1 MKRILSFL
9 LALLMVWSLAVPAM
23 AVEVPT
29 EANTFYLDVDKT
41 SVKVGETVTLSVYC
55 NTEMANMASCTVLVD
70 YDETVFQ
77 LDLANSSTEGD
88 EEYWGV
94 IDNYHEN
101 QGKYTGVSMFR
112 SSSKET
118 IPNGLLTSIKLTALK
133 ASDDTSF
140 KIFKADAS
148 WLDKDNNSAKVNVDV
163 KFAGPI
169 EMTVTGESEPET
181 TAPTE
186 PELVIPA
193 GAPFTDI
200 TTDKGSALKVVAS
213 GTLAASYYDA
223 VPYYVVTVPVDA
235 TVAYV
240 AHPKSANPIMEK
252 GWSYGIYW
260 DMENGIEANPD
271 LNWTETDDG
280 GIFEIPMVCDDINP
294 VADKSGKITGAVG
307 VGDADTWA
315 PICLF
320 SFVYDYETYKVTL
333 PKNPEVYTIDYT
345 GSTNVVEGENFTFT
359 VTPTEDYE
367 GTPVV
372 KAGDETLTPNEDGSY
387 TVTVNENVTITV
399 EGFTKKVYH
408 TVTLP
413 TSEAY
418 TVASQ
423 QSTSV
428 VHGGTFTFTVEVAEG
443 YEGTP
448 VVKAGGET
456 LTPNENGSYTIT
468 VTESI
473 AIEVS
478 GITRHFEGY
487 GVQMS
492 EDKSITAGEMAEV
505 QIPVLAGEGI
515 IYNAYDLTLTY
526 DADIVNYESCVA
538 ANENDEFTVEAED
551 GTIRIMGYGPDK
563 VVGTSPVT
571 LTFSGNA
578 VGNADVELTV
588 ARVDIGEHAIGA
600 NAPEA
605 TISDDGITVINV
617 SGYTVTLDEGL
628 KADTTLAQNGVDYV
642 FYPTDADNY
651 TYEVTVTVGDE
662 TFTVGANADGSF
674 TIPGAMITGNIV
686 LTAVMTPKEYDV
698 VINGDDVTGAN
709 KATYNKDYT
718 FRVDKK
724 DGYTYSVTV
733 KINNTEYTGF
743 IESNGTY
750 TIPGTAITGP
760 IVITVTKT
768 PIPGGQVTVTKPGYV
783 TGDDNAT
790 KGQDYTFTVPE
801 EEGYTY
807 GDVKVT
813 VGGTDIS
820 AQVQKNADGSY
831 TIPGAYVTG
840 TVVIEVS
847 RVSSVNVDVA
857 SYITLDDGNVMYLVT
872 ASGTIAEGSAAKYDG
887 QNMYWSE
894 KYEAYAWLVV
904 STASLEDMKAEA
916 QGKVAVGAGSAAGE
930 IAYAGDVNGTNVI
943 DINDAQLTYDMYN
956 AKYADFTDVSIL
968 KFLCADVNGST
979 NVNVDDAAAV
989 VAAIP

>member
-41 SVKVGETVTLSVYC
+41 SIKVGETVTLSVYS
-55 NTEMANMASCTVLVD
+55 NTEMTKMASCTVLVD

-169 EMTVTGESEPET
+169 DMTVEGNTVQVLLPEN
-181 TAPTE
+181 P
-186 PELVIPA
+186 
-193 GAPFTDI
+193 
-200 TTDKGSALKVVAS
+200 KGY
-213 GTLAASYYDA
+213 T
-223 VPYYVVTVPVDA
+223 
-235 TVAYV
+235 
-240 AHPKSANPIMEK
+240 I
-252 GWSYGIYW
+252 
-260 DMENGIEANPD
+260 
-271 LNWTETDDG
+271 ETDD
-280 GIFEIPMVCDDINP
+280 
-294 VADKSGKITGAVG
+294 AT
-307 VGDADTWA
+307 TLA
-315 PICLF
+315 P
-320 SFVYDYETYKVTL
+320 
-333 PKNPEVYTIDYT
+333 
-345 GSTNVVEGENFTFT
+345 GS
-359 VTPTEDYE
+359 
-367 GTPVV
+367 
-372 KAGDETLTPNEDGSY
+372 
-387 TVTVNENVTITV
+387 
-399 EGFTKKVYH
+399 
-408 TVTLP
+408 
-413 TSEAY
+413 
-418 TVASQ
+418 
-423 QSTSV
+423 
-428 VHGGTFTFTVEVAEG
+428 TFTFTVEVAEG

-448 VVKAGGET
+448 VVKAGGEP

-468 VTESI
+468 VTENIS
-473 AIEVS
+473 IEVS

-505 QIPVLAGEGI
+505 QIPVLAGEGV

-538 ANENDEFTVEAED
+538 ANGNDKLTVEDGD

-563 VVGTSPVT
+563 TVGASPVT

-578 VGNADVELTV
+578 VGDADVELTV

-600 NAPEA
+600 DAPEA
-605 TISDDGITVINV
+605 TISDDGITVIKV

-651 TYEVTVTVGDE
+651 TYEVTATIGDE

-674 TIPGAMITGNIV
+674 TIPGAKVTGNIV
-686 LTAVMTPKEYDV
+686 LTAVLTPKEYDV
-698 VINGDDVTGAN
+698 VINGDDVTGEN
-709 KATYNKDYT
+709 KATYNTDYT
-718 FRVDKK
+718 FQVDEK

-750 TIPGTAITGP
+750 TIPGTAITGTV
-760 IVITVTKT
+760 VITVTKSAL
-768 PIPGGQVTVTKPGYV
+768 PDNQVNVNKPGYV
-783 TGDDNAT
+783 SGADTAT

-820 AQVQKNADGSY
+820 AQIQKNADGSY

-840 TVVIEVS
+840 TVVIEVPRIS
-847 RVSSVNVDVA
+847 GVTVDAVP
-857 SYITLDDGNVMYLVT
+857 YITLDEGTVMYLVT
-872 ASGTIAEGSAAKYDG
+872 ASGVSAESFAAKYDG
-887 QNMYWSE
+887 QSMYWSE
-894 KYEAYAWLVV
+894 KYNAFAWLIISADSQENVRLAASEKVSVAEGTNAGTVV
-904 STASLEDMKAEA
+904 YT
-916 QGKVAVGAGSAAGE
+916 
-930 IAYAGDVNGTNVI
+930 GDVNGTTVI

-989 VAAIP
+989 VAVIP

>member
-1 MKRILSFL
+1 MKRMLSFL

-41 SVKVGETVTLSVYC
+41 SVKVGDTVTLSVYS
-55 NTEMANMASCTVLVD
+55 NTEMTDMMSNSVLID
-70 YDETVFQ
+70 YDETVFE
-77 LDLANSSTEGD
+77 LDKTNSAVTGNKKRWGIIDST
-88 EEYWGV
+88 
-94 IDNYHEN
+94 HEDV
-101 QGKYTGVSMFR
+101 GKYTGTSMFDVD
-112 SSSKET
+112 SEVT
-118 IPNGLLTSIKLTALK
+118 IPNGLLATIQFTALA
-133 ASDDTSF
+133 ASADTSF
-140 KIFKADAS
+140 EIFLTDAS
-148 WLDKDNNSAKVNVDV
+148 WFNWDDNTKNNIDV

-169 EMTVTGESEPET
+169 DMTVEGNTVQVLLPEN
-181 TAPTE
+181 P
-186 PELVIPA
+186 
-193 GAPFTDI
+193 
-200 TTDKGSALKVVAS
+200 KGY
-213 GTLAASYYDA
+213 T
-223 VPYYVVTVPVDA
+223 
-235 TVAYV
+235 
-240 AHPKSANPIMEK
+240 I
-252 GWSYGIYW
+252 
-260 DMENGIEANPD
+260 
-271 LNWTETDDG
+271 ETDD
-280 GIFEIPMVCDDINP
+280 
-294 VADKSGKITGAVG
+294 AT
-307 VGDADTWA
+307 
-315 PICLF
+315 
-320 SFVYDYETYKVTL
+320 TL
-333 PKNPEVYTIDYT
+333 EP
-345 GSTNVVEGENFTFT
+345 GSTFTFS
-359 VTPTEDYE
+359 VEIAEGYE
-367 GTPVV
+367 GIPVV
-372 KAGDETLTPNEDGSY
+372 KAGS
-387 TVTVNENVTITV
+387 
-399 EGFTKKVYH
+399 
-408 TVTLP
+408 
-413 TSEAY
+413 
-418 TVASQ
+418 
-423 QSTSV
+423 
-428 VHGGTFTFTVEVAEG
+428 
-443 YEGTP
+443 
-448 VVKAGGET
+448 ET

-505 QIPVLAGEGI
+505 QIPVLAGEGV

-538 ANENDEFTVEAED
+538 ANENDKLTVEAED

-563 VVGTSPVT
+563 TVGASPVT
-571 LTFSGNA
+571 LTFSGKA
-578 VGNADVELTV
+578 VGDADVELTV

-600 NAPEA
+600 DAPEA
-605 TISDDGITVINV
+605 TISDDGITVIKV

-651 TYEVTVTVGDE
+651 TYEVTATIGDE

-674 TIPGAMITGNIV
+674 TIPGAKITGNIV

-709 KATYNKDYT
+709 KATYNTDYT

-733 KINNTEYTGF
+733 KINNNEYTGVT
-743 IESNGTY
+743 ESNGAY

-768 PIPGGQVTVTKPGYV
+768 ALPDNQVNVINPGYV
-783 TGDDNAT
+783 SGADTAT
-790 KGQDYTFTVPE
+790 KGQDYTFRVPE

-820 AQVQKNADGSY
+820 AQVQKNEDGSY

-840 TVVIEVS
+840 TVVIEVPRIS
-847 RVSSVNVDVA
+847 GVTVDAVP
-857 SYITLDDGNVMYLVT
+857 YITLDEGTVMYLVT
-872 ASGTIAEGSAAKYDG
+872 ASGVSAESFAAKYDG
-887 QNMYWSE
+887 QSMYWSE
-894 KYEAYAWLVV
+894 KYNAFAWLIISADSQENVRLAASEKVSVAEGTNAGTVV
-904 STASLEDMKAEA
+904 YT
-916 QGKVAVGAGSAAGE
+916 
-930 IAYAGDVNGTNVI
+930 GDVNGTTVI

-989 VAAIP
+989 VAVIP